1 MDVTCGGIFRQQGG
15 IRKTSGRRSESQAA
29 EGQQEGEKKGRK
41 MPKDNSKPDRA
52 KPRFITMEHNT
63 SRGQHFL
70 CNPLIVQV
78 RHHAVPAAIVQ
89 TK

>member
-1 MDVTCGGIFRQQGG
+1 
-15 IRKTSGRRSESQAA
+15 
-29 EGQQEGEKKGRK
+29 
-41 MPKDNSKPDRA
+41 MPKDSSKPDRA

-78 RHHAVPAAIVQ
+78 RHHAVPATIVQ
-89 TK
+89 TKKGDVADLVRADPGCVPWVPRRPSLRRAIS

>member
-1 MDVTCGGIFRQQGG
+1 
-15 IRKTSGRRSESQAA
+15 
-29 EGQQEGEKKGRK
+29 
-41 MPKDNSKPDRA
+41 MPKDNSKPERA

-78 RHHAVPAAIVQ
+78 RHRAKPLRIL
-89 TK
+89 